1 MEEKHCDSLK
11 NIFYTSKREEWRK
24 WLSKNYRTAKEVAVL
39 WARAM
44 TAKNKFET
52 REKVVYRKRHINKK
66 VKNGTV

>member
-1 MEEKHCDSLK
+1 MRTEVVVFTL
-11 NIFYTSKREEWRK
+11 RESGKSFIEIARE
-24 WLSKNYRTAKEVAVL
+24 LNLQAKEVAVL

>member
-1 MEEKHCDSLK
+1 
-11 NIFYTSKREEWRK
+11 
-24 WLSKNYRTAKEVAVL
+24 
-39 WARAM
+39 M